1 MLGRK
6 EKFFIP
12 KHLYDIEKTQIQKI
26 NDTRKILA
34 MLHLLINKN
43 KEKEEKDTLI
53 SQFKSFFLVIDQD
66 KISLYEISSRTA
78 RVSLRL
84 IALKRWAASPSVRDK
99 IKISDAC
106 RKAITDFSCDPQ
118 LTGLMR
124 ER

>member
-26 NDTRKILA
+26 NDTRKILT

-43 KEKEEKDTLI
+43 KEREEKDTLI

>member
-12 KHLYDIEKTQIQKI
+12 KHLYEKTQIQKI

-53 SQFKSFFLVIDQD
+53 SQFKSFFLVIDQT
-66 KISLYEISSRTA
+66 KF
-78 RVSLRL
+78 
-84 IALKRWAASPSVRDK
+84 PSTRYHREQL
-99 IKISDAC
+99 AC
-106 RKAITDFSCDPQ
+106 RS
-118 LTGLMR
+118 G
-124 ER
+124 

>member
-1 MLGRK
+1 
-6 EKFFIP
+6 
-12 KHLYDIEKTQIQKI
+12 
-26 NDTRKILA
+26 

-43 KEKEEKDTLI
+43 KEREEKDTLI

>member
-84 IALKRWAASPSVRDK
+84 IALKRWTASPSVRDE

>member
-53 SQFKSFFLVIDQD
+53 SQFKSLFLVIDQT
-66 KISLYEISSRTA
+66 KFPSTNIIANSSRVA
-78 RVSLRL
+78 PVDCIKALGRV
-84 IALKRWAASPSVRDK
+84 P
-99 IKISDAC
+99 
-106 RKAITDFSCDPQ
+106 
-118 LTGLMR
+118 
-124 ER
+124 ERTRRN

>member
-43 KEKEEKDTLI
+43 KEREEKDTLI
-53 SQFKSFFLVIDQD
+53 SQFKSFFLVIDQT
-66 KISLYEISSRTA
+66 KF
-78 RVSLRL
+78 
-84 IALKRWAASPSVRDK
+84 PSTRYHREQL
-99 IKISDAC
+99 AC
-106 RKAITDFSCDPQ
+106 RS
-118 LTGLMR
+118 G
-124 ER
+124 